1 MLSLARRIEPM
12 FIELTLVPDLR
23 RSKPAQEAGIAY
35 MLAFAA
41 AIYRA
46 GDMSGIFEHTQISL
60 GVGRSSC

>member
-1 MLSLARRIEPM
+1 M